1 MKHNKRK
8 GIDKKTPEM
17 MEHQPSSSCEMDAW
31 NEEKHGAATLAVAK
45 EFNARLCSMI
55 NAFSN
60 GGSGGGA
67 RGVSGGIDGIHGDGG
82 NAARASSLTG
92 NYQPL
97 VWSHFIGVETAARRL
112 SKIAFP
118 FTDVCHRL
126 TLRVE
131 KGKPGFVRK
140 SFAER
145 HLLWKKPVMVQL
157 QLIQEESRKAANDKI
172 DTAANVNGKEE
183 KEGKE
188 QQYEEA
194 DAHPN
199 INDIR
204 RWREVVVAMLK
215 PQTDFGW
222 HHYESKDGD
231 AVRKSMSSKEREG
244 LELTAIH
251 KPSNS
256 FSMSTPLCRISPTH
270 SSTHASGEFDD
281 LDGKENETVLQ
292 LCNTGGGEDGVR
304 RPKQGE
310 GRDYHNT
317 YTMHGGL
324 VLSSDMYEETK
335 IESPTDFSTVNVRI
349 PGDTFGTYQDVEAG
363 EYVDVWIPDTREHA
377 PEGEVVPGVMPRPG
391 AIPGGAQVTAPTEKA
406 KAMEKQEEKKQEEE
420 KKGGEKKE
428 EDGVAMSVKWHDKA
442 NTIEAIHAPWNT
454 PTSTTIAT
462 TSATGGAVIGVE
474 PGEAS
479 DIEAS
484 EETSVVGGSDV
495 SEDTV

>member
-145 HLLWKKPVMVQL
+145 HLLWEKPVMVQL

-231 AVRKSMSSKEREG
+231 AVRKSMSSKDLRAGASG
-244 LELTAIH
+244 LELTAI
-251 KPSNS
+251 
-256 FSMSTPLCRISPTH
+256 R
-270 SSTHASGEFDD
+270 STHVSGEGFDNFDNFDD

-406 KAMEKQEEKKQEEE
+406 KAMEKQEEKNQEEE